1 MYLCKMIQPMS
12 LAKKT
17 ITKQGLHLPFTKI
30 YKLRLETNTIKE
42 IR

>member
-1 MYLCKMIQPMS
+1 MS

-17 ITKQGLHLPFTKI
+17 ITKQGVHLQFTKI
-30 YKLRLETNTIKE
+30 YKLRLETNIIKG